1 MEQPEGTGF
10 GKALRLRRR
19 REFLAVQRGGVHRR
33 GRLLT
38 VIARRGADAAAPARL
53 GITASRK
60 VGNAVLRNRIKR
72 LVREAFRTERRRLPG
87 ALDLVVVPRPG
98 AAEASFSEVRD
109 ELVGAVGWLGR
120 KLGAGGPR

>member
-19 REFLAVQRGGVHRR
+19 REFLAVQRGGAHRR

-38 VIARRGADAAAPARL
+38 VVARRAADGRAPTRL

-60 VGNAVLRNRIKR
+60 VGNAVRRNRVKR
-72 LVREAFRTERRRLPG
+72 LLREAFRLDRRGLPG
-87 ALDLVVVPRPG
+87 AMDLVVVPRPAAADASLAEVREELRG
-98 AAEASFSEVRD
+98 AAI
-109 ELVGAVGWLGR
+109 WLGR
-120 KLGAGGPR
+120 RLGAGGPG